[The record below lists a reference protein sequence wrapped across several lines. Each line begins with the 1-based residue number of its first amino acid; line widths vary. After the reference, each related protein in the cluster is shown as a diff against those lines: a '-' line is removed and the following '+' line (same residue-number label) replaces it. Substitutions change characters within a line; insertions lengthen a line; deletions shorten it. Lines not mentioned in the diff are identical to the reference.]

1 MAGISKVTASLG
13 GIVQSLGA
21 VSAAASAT
29 KAAVAD
35 AHAAILAHHGSMQTS
50 AQAASAG
57 VMASM
62 SAAAEHVATRATE
75 IEQRGQRLTDHTD
88 KVKHEVG
95 TRLDDLIEDM
105 DLLAT
110 NGNAWAASLLD
121 MLLQVKQGGLDAKD
135 VLFSFGDAV
144 VDFDG
149 KIQPLRD
156 VLQDVLPT
164 IGQVQQGIRE
174 MTDELKNADPSEIV
188 DRLKEQY
195 NQFAQILAR
204 GVDMFKQGQISLE
217 RLMQLIEQAQRYM
230 PGSETD
236 ALAKLLEQALK
247 DGSLA

>member
-1 MAGISKVTASLG
+1 MAGISKVTAALG
-13 GIVQSLGA
+13 GVVSALGA
-21 VSAAASAT
+21 VSAAASTTRASVAAAT
-29 KAAVAD
+29 
-35 AHAAILAHHGSMQTS
+35 AAILEHHGSMQKS
-50 AQAASAG
+50 AETASAG

-62 SAAAEHVATRATE
+62 SAAAEHVTTRAAE
-75 IEQRGQRLTDHTD
+75 IESRGQQLADRTD
-88 KVKHEVG
+88 KVRHDVG
-95 TRLDDLIEDM
+95 TRLDDLIDDM

-110 NGNAWAASLLD
+110 NGNLWSQQLLD
-121 MLLQVKQGGLDAKD
+121 LLLQVKQGTLDAKD

-164 IGQVQQGIRE
+164 MGQVQQGIRD
-174 MTDELKNADPSEIV
+174 MTEELKNADPSEIV

-195 NQFAQILAR
+195 NQFAQALAR

-217 RLMQLIEQAQRYM
+217 RLMQLVQQAQKLM

-236 ALAKLLEQALK
+236 ALAQLLEQALK
-247 DGSLA
+247 DGRI